1 MKLSRMM
8 LIVAAFA
15 TASFLALLAMMYPR
29 GFIVVVII
37 VCVAVAKIG
46 TPRRVMLS
54 WLRRWRRSGRSR
66 DRRRPDVP
74 DPRTDQ
80 ESLPETAG
88 RDKNVFARRVD
99 LAAAREESVGRT
111 GC

>member
-1 MKLSRMM
+1 MKPSRTM
-8 LIVAAFA
+8 LIVAMSG
-15 TASFLALLAMMYPR
+15 TASFLALLATLQL

-54 WLRRWRRSGRSR
+54 WLRRWRRSGRGR
-66 DRRRPDVP
+66 GRRRPEVP

-111 GC
+111 